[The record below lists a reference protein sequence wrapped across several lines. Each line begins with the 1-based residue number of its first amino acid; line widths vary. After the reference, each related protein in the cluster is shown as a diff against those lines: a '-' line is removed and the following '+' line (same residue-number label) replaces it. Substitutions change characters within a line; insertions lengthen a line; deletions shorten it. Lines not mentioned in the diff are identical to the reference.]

1 MLTAKQELEALWSAV
16 FHEPPVIDAEPTL
29 LAEMIVRCCGPL
41 PPYSA
46 APPPAAAQA
55 AEQTAASPDLEP
67 RTVAGGR

>member
-41 PPYSA
+41 PPYGP
-46 APPPAAAQA
+46 APLPAVQVS
-55 AEQTAASPDLEP
+55 EQTAASQDVAEP
-67 RTVAGGR
+67 RKVAERR